1 MAKKVRELQPQ
12 AGTAPTSV
20 SSNIGTLNKARCIR
34 KLCRGQPRLVFPGT
48 DASGGRSSVPPT
60 THAGQLIISASVGEI
75 NIMFGQTRLSP
86 IVNDGV
92 VTATPFVEWF
102 MTVSLS
108 APVAQQLC
116 DGLKQAL
123 DQYTAQFGPVPKA
136 APPPTA
142 KKQ

>member
-1 MAKKVRELQPQ
+1 MAKKVRESQPQ

-20 SSNIGTLNKARCIR
+20 SSNIGTLTKPAASENSAG
-34 KLCRGQPRLVFPGT
+34 GQPRLVFPGLMPQG
-48 DASGGRSSVPPT
+48 AGVSIPPT